1 MPELNPCPACG
12 SDNVECLVCTINAD
26 EKQDVHFHIAC
37 EACYTS
43 GPIAD
48 NGKIAADKW
57 NFLPRRPDYN
67 DVDCAGCPER
77 RRGYL
82 TWTTEPP
89 KVEHVGKWFWS
100 KIPGQSM
107 AVPVIVAELDGVLG
121 IGRGTSEQGLTMQK
135 CREFGV
141 KFAGPIP
148 TPLEPEES

>member
-1 MPELNPCPACG
+1 MPELKPCPACG

-26 EKQDVHFHIAC
+26 ENQDVHFHIAC

-57 NFLPRRPDYN
+57 NSLPRRPDYN

-89 KVEHVGKWFWS
+89 TVVGKFWWRDGRHPHEVGILTVTQT
-100 KIPGQSM
+100 KLEGFKHRRPG
-107 AVPVIVAELDGVLG
+107 PH
-121 IGRGTSEQGLTMQK
+121 EQ
-135 CREFGV
+135 FS
-141 KFAGPIP
+141 GPIP
-148 TPLEPEES
+148 EPKEPT

>member
-1 MPELNPCPACG
+1 MPELKPCPACG
-12 SDNVECLVCTINAD
+12 GDNVECLVCTINAD

-57 NFLPRRPDYN
+57 NSLPRRPDYN

-77 RRGYL
+77 RHNAL

-89 KVEHVGKWFWS
+89 KVAGWYWCRPS
-100 KIPGQSM
+100 KLNMPRCVEVYGAWEQLMFGSKRDDYNPQIP
-107 AVPVIVAELDGVLG
+107 V
-121 IGRGTSEQGLTMQK
+121 T
-135 CREFGV
+135 REGFEW
-141 KFAGPIP
+141 AGPIP
-148 TPLEPEES
+148 APLKPEKS

>member
-1 MPELNPCPACG
+1 MSELKPCPACG

-26 EKQDVHFHIAC
+26 ENQDVHFHIAC

-57 NFLPRRPDYN
+57 NSLPRRPDYN

-89 KVEHVGKWFWS
+89 KVAGWYWRKETAAGRAHVFHFTGNWEDYGEHWESDRVCQLPLILNDNLW
-100 KIPGQSM
+100 
-107 AVPVIVAELDGVLG
+107 
-121 IGRGTSEQGLTMQK
+121 
-135 CREFGV
+135 
-141 KFAGPIP
+141 AGPIP

>member
-1 MPELNPCPACG
+1 MPEQLKPCPACG

-26 EKQDVHFHIAC
+26 ENQDVHFHIAC
-37 EACYTS
+37 ESCYTS

-57 NFLPRRPDYN
+57 NSLPRRPDYN

-89 KVEHVGKWFWS
+89 KVAGWYWWRDVSHKGEATIQCMSQSQVERLKTY
-100 KIPGQSM
+100 PG
-107 AVPVIVAELDGVLG
+107 E
-121 IGRGTSEQGLTMQK
+121 EW
-135 CREFGV
+135 
-141 KFAGPIP
+141 AGPIP
-148 TPLEPEES
+148 TPLEQEES

>member
-1 MPELNPCPACG
+1 MPEQLKPCPACG

-26 EKQDVHFHIAC
+26 ENQDVHFHIAC

-57 NFLPRRPDYN
+57 NSLPRRPDYN

-77 RRGYL
+77 RRSAL

-89 KVEHVGKWFWS
+89 KV
-100 KIPGQSM
+100 PGFYFLKMASGTISM
-107 AVPVIVAELDGVLG
+107 VYLSEADIMDNDWHGSIGQWVAN
-121 IGRGTSEQGLTMQK
+121 
-135 CREFGV
+135 
-141 KFAGPIP
+141 AGPIH
-148 TPLEPEES
+148 TPREPEES

>member
-1 MPELNPCPACG
+1 MPEQLKECPACG

-37 EACYTS
+37 ESCYTS

-57 NFLPRRPDYN
+57 NSLPRRPDYN

-77 RRGYL
+77 RRSAL

-89 KVEHVGKWFWS
+89 KVPGWYWWRWAKYQGWMCLAVRDGLIVEHPRKVLRHAQDIG
-100 KIPGQSM
+100 GQW
-107 AVPVIVAELDGVLG
+107 
-121 IGRGTSEQGLTMQK
+121 
-135 CREFGV
+135 
-141 KFAGPIP
+141 AGPIAP
-148 TPLEPEES
+148 PGEDAKNAYCK